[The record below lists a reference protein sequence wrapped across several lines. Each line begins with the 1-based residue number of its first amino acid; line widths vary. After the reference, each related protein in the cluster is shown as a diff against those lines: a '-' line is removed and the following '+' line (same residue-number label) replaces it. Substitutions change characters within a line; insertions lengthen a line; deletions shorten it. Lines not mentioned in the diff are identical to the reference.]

1 MKLLNKILKKPTGK
15 SKKPEG
21 VCDRCQIT
29 IWQGDE
35 AICFHTENEE
45 LFLCG
50 DCVEKIYGERSRE
63 WIE

>member
-1 MKLLNKILKKPTGK
+1 MKLLNKISKKLTGK

-29 IWQGDE
+29 IWQGDH
-35 AICFHTENEE
+35 AICFHTENED
-45 LFLCG
+45 LFICEN
-50 DCVEKIYGERSRE
+50 CVENIYGEKAKE